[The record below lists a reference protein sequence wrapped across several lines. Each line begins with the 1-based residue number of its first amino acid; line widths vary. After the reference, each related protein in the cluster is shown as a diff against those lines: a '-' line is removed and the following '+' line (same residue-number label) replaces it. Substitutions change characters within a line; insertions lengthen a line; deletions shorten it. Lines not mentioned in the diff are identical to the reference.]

1 MSLQDDVIKMLS
13 VLLSRNLDAQERMN
27 ILEKDFNIAMTEEV
41 KQEVDEM
48 CNLSKGIREEGEA
61 IGIAEGEA
69 IGIAK
74 GEAIGIVKG
83 EAIGIVK
90 GEAIGELKER
100 LKNINALMDSL
111 KVSALDAMEI
121 LKFSPEEQ
129 QKLLPLL

>member
-1 MSLQDDVIKMLS
+1 
-13 VLLSRNLDAQERMN
+13 
-27 ILEKDFNIAMTEEV
+27 
-41 KQEVDEM
+41 M
-48 CNLSKGIREEGEA
+48 CNLSKGIREE
-61 IGIAEGEA
+61 
-69 IGIAK
+69 
-74 GEAIGIVKG
+74 G

-100 LKNINALMDSL
+100 LKNVKALMDSL